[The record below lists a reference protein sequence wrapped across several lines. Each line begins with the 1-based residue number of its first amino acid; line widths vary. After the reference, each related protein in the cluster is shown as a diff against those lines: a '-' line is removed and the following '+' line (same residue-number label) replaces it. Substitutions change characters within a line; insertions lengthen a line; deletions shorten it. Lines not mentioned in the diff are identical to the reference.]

1 MEPRELSKTL
11 QTFKKTLGQLEREI
25 LMWEEFQNK
34 REVELGLRELEVMNR
49 EMDESMVGP
58 NMRSIN
64 TLAEEILERTQGY
77 RRSK

>member
-1 MEPRELSKTL
+1 MEPGELSKTL